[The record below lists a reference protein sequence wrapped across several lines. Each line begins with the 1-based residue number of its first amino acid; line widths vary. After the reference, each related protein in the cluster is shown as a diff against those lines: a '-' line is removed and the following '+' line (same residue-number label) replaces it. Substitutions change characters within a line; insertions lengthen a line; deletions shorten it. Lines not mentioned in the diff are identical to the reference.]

1 MNFTNTTSHPA
12 LAFEGLDQLDQSFQV
27 VVMRQTYTWNEQ
39 GLLILADEQDP
50 LRLKDQLVDPN
61 DLMSGVVEESDLA
74 HYKPKCDV
82 IIKGHAYV
90 PKYRKNQ
97 DSFNASVK
105 LQTPDYVVLA
115 EPGAAT
121 KYAFVEQ
128 KTKKSGKDRYQ
139 SGQVIIDKTLTI
151 LSPRYLLNDS
161 ITGNSYYKMHIEPM
175 PSKVSLNSSS
185 SFGGYD
191 LIEDSHNA
199 LKYINKD
206 ELIPEDQRSTIKL
219 NPHHGIIAYLQDDSY
234 NPAGT
239 GYSSPIY
246 HKYVQPQRI
255 KLSQIHNL
263 ELLISE
269 SMVNK
274 IAKDKL
280 DPDTHNQLVAGF
292 GVRAKSHPERTKLAG
307 QIDDAFIENNEAYP
321 KGFDFAMWNSAYP
334 DQQTPLLAG
343 NEWLTLTNLCRPDT
357 IAASVNK
364 SGDTELKLYLPQT
377 IAYLTLESKNPQL
390 MATELPMRLDTII
403 ITPDTQK
410 VNLVWRA
417 IIIDDYE
424 PKKATLSVLDKEQQQ
439 KLAGQY
445 FIETTE
451 IVRPYES
458 KDS

>member
-1 MNFTNTTSHPA
+1 MNFTNTTTHPA
-12 LAFEGLDQLDQSFQV
+12 LAFEGLDQLGQSFQV
-27 VVMRQTYTWNEQ
+27 VVMRQTYTWNKQ

-50 LRLKDQLVDPN
+50 LRLEDQLIEPN
-61 DLMSGVVEESDLA
+61 DLMSGIVEESDLA

-82 IIKGHAYV
+82 IIKGHAYA
-90 PKYRKNQ
+90 PKHRQNQ
-97 DSFNASVK
+97 DSFNASIK

-115 EPGAAT
+115 EPTPAT
-121 KYAFVEQ
+121 KYAFVKQ
-128 KTKKSGKDRYQ
+128 KTTKITEKSYVA
-139 SGQVIIDKTLTI
+139 GQILIDKTLTI
-151 LSPRYLLNDS
+151 LSPRYLMNDS
-161 ITGNSYYKMHIEPM
+161 ITGNAHYKLHVEPM

-185 SFGGYD
+185 SFGGYS

-255 KLSQIHNL
+255 KLSQTHNP

-292 GVRAKSHPERTKLAG
+292 GVRAKSHPERTKLIG
-307 QIDDAFIENNEAYP
+307 EIDDAFIENKEAYP

-334 DQQTPLLAG
+334 DQQTDFLMG
-343 NEWLTLTNLCRPDT
+343 NEWLTLTNLCHPDT
-357 IAASVNK
+357 TAATTAK
-364 SGDTELKLYLPQT
+364 SGDTILKLYLPET
-377 IAYLTLESKNPQL
+377 VVYLALESKNPQV
-390 MATELPMRLDTII
+390 MNTELPLRLDTVVISSDKEKI
-403 ITPDTQK
+403 
-410 VNLVWRA
+410 NLVWRA
-417 IIIDDYE
+417 IVIDNYE
-424 PKKATLSVLDKEQQQ
+424 PKKATLSFLARAQQQ
-439 KLAGQY
+439 ALAEQY
-445 FIETTE
+445 FTE
-451 IVRPYES
+451 SNKVVRPYEN
-458 KDS
+458 K